1 MIITQQETN
10 SEFKPVP
17 PGMHLARCY
26 RLVDLGTQKG
36 TYQGVVSYKRKVMV
50 QFEIHGEDD
59 NGNKLV
65 TSKGE
70 PMSISKNYTK
80 SIHENARLTIDLQ
93 SWRGVAFTADERKK
107 FDLSKILGA
116 WAMISV
122 AKSAGDD
129 GKEYTNIVTIN
140 PVPSSIKKAG
150 LPEGFNEAEEYEI
163 AIHNPALFESFGDKL
178 KDKIKS
184 SPEWQEKNGKVE
196 QKTESE
202 DYENDDIPF

>member
-1 MIITQQETN
+1 MIITQQENN

-26 RLVDLGTQKG
+26 RLIDLGTQKG
-36 TYQGVVSYKRKVMV
+36 TYQGVVSYKKKIML
-50 QFEIHGEDD
+50 QFEIHGDDD
-59 NGNKLV
+59 NGNKII

-70 PMSISKNYTK
+70 PMSISKNYTR
-80 SIHENARLTIDLQ
+80 SIHEKSSLTLDLQ
-93 SWRGVAFTADERKK
+93 SWRGMAFTADERKK
-107 FDLSKILGA
+107 FEVSKVLGA

-122 AKSAGDD
+122 AKSTGDD

-150 LPEGFNEAEEYEI
+150 LPEGFNEVLEFDI
-163 AIHNPALFESFGDKL
+163 DKPNMDLFNSFSDKL

-184 SPEWQEKNGKVE
+184 CPEWIAKNSSPN
-196 QKTESE
+196 QAPTE
-202 DYENDDIPF
+202 DYQNDDIPF